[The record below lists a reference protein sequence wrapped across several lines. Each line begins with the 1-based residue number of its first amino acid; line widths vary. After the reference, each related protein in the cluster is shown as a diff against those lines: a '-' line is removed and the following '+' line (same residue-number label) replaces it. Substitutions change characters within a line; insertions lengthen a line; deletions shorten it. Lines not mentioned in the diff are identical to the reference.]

1 MGNQMQYNGILHSS
15 FIVKDHIRSLNFYL
29 DVLGMQLAN
38 ERPDLG
44 FPGAWININ
53 KQQQIHL
60 LEVANPDPI
69 TNRPTHGGRDRHTAI
84 GIKSIELLIARLEQ
98 KNIEYNLS
106 QSGRKALF
114 CRDPDGNTLE
124 FIQTER

>member
-1 MGNQMQYNGILHSS
+1 MQYSKILHSS
-15 FIVKDHIRSLNFYL
+15 FIVKNYIHSLHFYI
-29 DVLGMQLAN
+29 DVLDMQLVN

-53 KQQQIHL
+53 QHQQIHL
-60 LEVANPDPI
+60 LEVPNPDPI
-69 TNRPTHGGRDRHTAI
+69 TNRPQHGGRDRHTAI

-98 KNIEYNLS
+98 QNIEYNLS
-106 QSGRKALF
+106 RSGRQALF

-124 FIQTER
+124 FIQT